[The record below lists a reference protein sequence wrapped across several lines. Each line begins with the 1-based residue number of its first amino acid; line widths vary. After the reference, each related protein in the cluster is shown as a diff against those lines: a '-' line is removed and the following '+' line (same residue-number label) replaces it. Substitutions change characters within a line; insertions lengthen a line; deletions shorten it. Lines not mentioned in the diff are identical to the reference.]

1 MNCTLAPKPLMKCG
15 KNGIKNNYQY
25 FIMSEIKP
33 TKEIQ
38 KLENS
43 MNCDE
48 SSTEEYNRDIET
60 AMNEIDNGEYILHEE
75 VVKMLLKDASVEK

>member
-1 MNCTLAPKPLMKCG
+1 
-15 KNGIKNNYQY
+15 
-25 FIMSEIKP
+25 MSEIKP

-48 SSTEEYNRDIET
+48 SSTEEYNRDIDT
-60 AMNEIDNGEYILHEE
+60 AMNEIDNREYILHEE